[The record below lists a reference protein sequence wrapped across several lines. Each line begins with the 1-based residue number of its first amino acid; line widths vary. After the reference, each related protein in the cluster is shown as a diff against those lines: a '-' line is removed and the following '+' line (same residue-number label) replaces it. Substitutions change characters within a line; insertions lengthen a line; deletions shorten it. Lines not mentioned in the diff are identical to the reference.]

1 MLVNVEKRPRLTGD
15 FRRGGERL
23 SESSWLLK
31 ERLRSALKL
40 LSDQDSQLYS
50 RLRTT
55 NLIERAFPEV
65 RRRTRP
71 MGVMAHTQSL
81 QRIVFAVFHHLNQ
94 NWLQQPLKF
103 THKS

>member
-1 MLVNVEKRPRLTGD
+1 MLVNVEKRPRLMGD

-40 LSDQDSQLYS
+40 LSDQRLSTVQPVENHQPNRKSLSRSQTKDQTHGCDGSY
-50 RLRTT
+50 
-55 NLIERAFPEV
+55 P
-65 RRRTRP
+65 
-71 MGVMAHTQSL
+71 SL

-94 NWLQQPLKF
+94 NWRQQPLKF
-103 THKS
+103 RH